1 MKQMMK
7 YKHSMYLQLIALLLV
22 SFFAAAALFFILTI
36 LGDELTYQYL
46 KDSRRIEAKDNKAI
60 EQLQEYV
67 GTNDIAATDE
77 EALFRWEM
85 KETIIF
91 LEVYR
96 GDQLLYSSFGP
107 GIEGVSSF
115 GVGSDEYLDFDHCYP
130 LEFADGEA
138 EVYLYG
144 NHRHKVYQ
152 GVQVL
157 EFGISFLAFIII
169 FLIGIHRIIRYI
181 CKLRDEIEILEGGNL
196 DYEITVQGKNEL
208 SELANSLNSMR
219 ASFSEQIKTEISLR
233 RENKALVSEVSH
245 DIRTPLTVLLLY
257 AEALR
262 HKKYKDQQQMEQYIQ
277 RIDDKAKQIQKL
289 ADSIFEYSLK
299 EKKTGIKTSD
309 TFKNAFFNIMSEMIE
324 YLGEQ
329 GYEVETDIFWKEERL
344 CVSEDSIR
352 RIMDNIVS
360 NICKY
365 AEPEKPV
372 VIEALWEEAAVSL
385 SFSNFIREN
394 TNVTGT
400 KIGLKNITSMMES
413 MEGECRI
420 GQSEQEF
427 KLTLVFPLRE
437 A

>member
-1 MKQMMK
+1 
-7 YKHSMYLQLIALLLV
+7 MYPQLVALLLF
-22 SFFAAAALFFILTI
+22 SFFAAAVLFFALTI

-46 KDSRRIEAKDNKAI
+46 KDSRRMEAKDNKAI

-67 GTNDIAATDE
+67 EANSIAADNE

-85 KETIIF
+85 KEKIIF
-91 LEVYR
+91 LEIYR
-96 GDQLLYSSFGP
+96 GDQLLYSSVDTGT
-107 GIEGVSSF
+107 EG
-115 GVGSDEYLDFDHCYP
+115 GSILSLGEEYWDFDDCYT

-157 EFGISFLAFIII
+157 EFAIGFLTFIAI

-196 DYEITVQGKNEL
+196 DYEITVRGKNEL
-208 SELANSLNSMR
+208 AELASSLNSMR
-219 ASFSEQIKTEISLR
+219 SSFSEQIKTEIRLR
-233 RENKALVSEVSH
+233 KENKELVTEVSH

-257 AEALR
+257 TEALR
-262 HKKYKDQQQMEQYIQ
+262 HKKYKDQQQMEQYME

-299 EKKTGIKTSD
+299 EKQAETKTSD
-309 TFKNAFFNIMSEMIE
+309 TFKNVFFGIMSEMIE

-329 GYEVETDIFWKEERL
+329 GYEVNTDIFWREERL
-344 CVSEDSIR
+344 CVSEGHIR

-365 AEPEKPV
+365 ADPERPV
-372 VIEALWEEAAVSL
+372 LIEALWAQNEVSL

-394 TNVTGT
+394 IGQTGT
-400 KIGLKNITSMMES
+400 RIGIRNIASMMES
-413 MEGECRI
+413 MEGECRV
-420 GQSEQEF
+420 GQSEEEF
-427 KLTLVFPLRE
+427 KLTLVFPLRQ

>member
-1 MKQMMK
+1 
-7 YKHSMYLQLIALLLV
+7 MYPQLVALLLF
-22 SFFAAAALFFILTI
+22 SFFAAAVLFFALTI

-46 KDSRRIEAKDNKAI
+46 KDSRRMEAKDNKAI

-67 GTNDIAATDE
+67 GANSIAADNE

-85 KETIIF
+85 KEKIIF
-91 LEVYR
+91 LEIYR
-96 GDQLLYSSFGP
+96 GDQLLYSSIDVGT
-107 GIEGVSSF
+107 EG
-115 GVGSDEYLDFDHCYP
+115 GSILSLGEEYWDFDDCYT

-157 EFGISFLAFIII
+157 EFAISFLTFIVI

-196 DYEITVQGKNEL
+196 DYEITVRGKNEL
-208 SELANSLNSMR
+208 AELASSLNSMR
-219 ASFSEQIKTEISLR
+219 SSFSEQIKTEISLR
-233 RENKALVSEVSH
+233 KENKELVTEVSH

-257 AEALR
+257 TEALR
-262 HKKYKDQQQMEQYIQ
+262 HKKYKDQQQMEQYME
-277 RIDDKAKQIQKL
+277 RIDEKAKQIQKL

-299 EKKTGIKTSD
+299 EKQAEAKTSD
-309 TFKNAFFNIMSEMIE
+309 TFKNIFFGIMSEMIE

-329 GYEVETDIFWKEERL
+329 GYKVNTDIFWKEARL
-344 CVSEDSIR
+344 RVSEGHIR

-365 AEPEKPV
+365 ADPERPV
-372 VIEALWEEAAVSL
+372 QIEALWAQNEVSL

-394 TNVTGT
+394 ISQTGT
-400 KIGLKNITSMMES
+400 RIGIKNITSMMES

-420 GQSEQEF
+420 NQSEEEF
-427 KLTLVFPLRE
+427 KLTLVFPLWHG
-437 A
+437 

>member
-1 MKQMMK
+1 MKLMIK
-7 YKHSMYLQLIALLLV
+7 YKHSMYLQLVVMLLV
-22 SFFAAAALFFILTI
+22 SFFAAAALFFVLTI

-46 KDSRRIEAKDNKAI
+46 KDSRRIEAKNNAAI
-60 EQLQEYV
+60 GQLQEYV
-67 GTNDIAATDE
+67 EAENIAADDE

-85 KETIIF
+85 KEKVIF

-96 GDQLLYSSFGP
+96 EDQILYSSFDP
-107 GIEGVSSF
+107 DAEAVSVLSI
-115 GVGSDEYLDFDHCYP
+115 GSNEYFDFDHYYT
-130 LEFADGEA
+130 LRFADGDA

-144 NHRHKVYQ
+144 SHQHKVYQ
-152 GVQVL
+152 GVQIL
-157 EFGISFLAFIII
+157 EFALSFLAFIII

-208 SELANSLNSMR
+208 SELASSLNSMR

-233 RENKALVSEVSH
+233 KENKDLVSEVSH

-299 EKKTGIKTSD
+299 EKKTEAKTSD
-309 TFKNAFFNIMSEMIE
+309 TFKNVFFGILSEMVE
-324 YLGEQ
+324 YLQEQ
-329 GYEVETDIFWKEERL
+329 GHEVKTDIVWKQARL
-344 CVSEDSIR
+344 CVSEDHIR

-365 AEPEKPV
+365 ADPERPV
-372 VIEALWEEAAVSL
+372 LIQALWEQAAVSVR
-385 SFSNFIREN
+385 FSNFIRKNIHEA
-394 TNVTGT
+394 GT
-400 KIGLKNITSMMES
+400 KIGIKNITGMMET
-413 MEGECRI
+413 MEGECRVE
-420 GQSEQEF
+420 QSEEEF
-427 KLTLVFPLRE
+427 KLTLVFPLRQD
-437 A
+437 

>member
-1 MKQMMK
+1 MKPMIK
-7 YKHSMYLQLIALLLV
+7 YRNSMYLQLITLLLV
-22 SFFAAAALFFILTI
+22 SFFVAAALFSALTI

-46 KDSRRIEAKDNKAI
+46 KDSRRMEIKDNKNI
-60 EQLQEYV
+60 DQLQEYV
-67 GTNDIAATDE
+67 EANDVAADDE

-85 KETIIF
+85 KENIVF

-96 GDQLLYSSFGP
+96 DDQLLYSSFDLGA
-107 GIEGVSSF
+107 EGVSVLS
-115 GVGSDEYLDFDHCYP
+115 VGSDEYFDFDNCYA
-130 LEFADGEA
+130 LRFADGEA

-157 EFGISFLAFIII
+157 EFTISFLTFIII

-208 SELANSLNSMR
+208 AELASSLNSMR

-233 RENKALVSEVSH
+233 KENKELVSEVSH

-262 HKKYKDQQQMEQYIQ
+262 HRKYKDQQQMEQYIE
-277 RIDDKAKQIQKL
+277 RIDDKAKQLQKL

-299 EKKTGIKTSD
+299 EKKTETKTSD
-309 TFKNAFFNIMSEMIE
+309 TFKNVFFGIMSEMIE

-329 GYEVETDIFWKEERL
+329 GYEVNTDIFWKEERL
-344 CVSEDSIR
+344 CVSEDHVR

-365 AEPEKPV
+365 ADLKRPV
-372 VIEALWEEAAVSL
+372 LIEALWAQNEVNL

-394 TNVTGT
+394 IGQTGT
-400 KIGLKNITSMMES
+400 RIGIKNITSMMES
-413 MEGECRI
+413 MEGECRV
-420 GQSEQEF
+420 GQSEEEF
-427 KLTLVFPLRE
+427 KLTLVFPLRQD
-437 A
+437 

>member
-1 MKQMMK
+1 
-7 YKHSMYLQLIALLLV
+7 MYPQLVALLLF
-22 SFFAAAALFFILTI
+22 SFFAAAVLFFALTI

-46 KDSRRIEAKDNKAI
+46 KDSRRMEAKDNKAI

-67 GTNDIAATDE
+67 EANSIAADNE

-85 KETIIF
+85 KEKIIF
-91 LEVYR
+91 LEIYR
-96 GDQLLYSSFGP
+96 GDRLLYSSVDTGT
-107 GIEGVSSF
+107 EG
-115 GVGSDEYLDFDHCYP
+115 GSILSLGEEYWDFDDCYT

-157 EFGISFLAFIII
+157 EFAISFLAFIVI

-208 SELANSLNSMR
+208 AELASSLNSMR
-219 ASFSEQIKTEISLR
+219 SSFSEQIKTEIRLR
-233 RENKALVSEVSH
+233 KENKELVTEVSH
-245 DIRTPLTVLLLY
+245 DIRTPLTVLHLY
-257 AEALR
+257 TEALR
-262 HKKYKDQQQMEQYIQ
+262 HKKYKDQQQMEQYIE
-277 RIDDKAKQIQKL
+277 RIDEKAKQIQKL

-299 EKKTGIKTSD
+299 EKQAEAKTSD
-309 TFKNAFFNIMSEMIE
+309 TFKNVFFGIMSEMIE

-329 GYEVETDIFWKEERL
+329 GYEVNTDIFWKEEQLR
-344 CVSEDSIR
+344 VSEGHIR

-365 AEPEKPV
+365 ADPERPV
-372 VIEALWEEAAVSL
+372 LVEASWEQDTVRL
-385 SFSNFIREN
+385 SFSNSIQEN
-394 TNVTGT
+394 ISQTGT
-400 KIGLKNITSMMES
+400 KIGIKNITSMMES

-420 GQSEQEF
+420 NQAEEEF
-427 KLTLVFPLRE
+427 KLTLVFPLRH